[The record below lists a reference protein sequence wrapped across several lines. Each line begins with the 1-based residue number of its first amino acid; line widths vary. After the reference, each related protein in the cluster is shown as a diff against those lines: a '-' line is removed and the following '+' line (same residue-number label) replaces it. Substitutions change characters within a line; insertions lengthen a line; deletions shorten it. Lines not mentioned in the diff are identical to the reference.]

1 MLPGMWLGDP
11 RCSGCATPMPY
22 RRRHLAR
29 HGLACRRCLRA
40 RPSCVLPTRAQLSQ
54 GRRHRHRDHGP
65 VRPRHRHRNG
75 RPGRPRPLRVADQSW
90 RARRRGGHRCAR
102 SQGQGPGGAPTWV
115 DIADTITGLLSG
127 RSVAGY
133 GIGYDQAVIDAE
145 MRRVGRAP
153 VRCQWLDVLPTL
165 SWLRWDTDHPCS
177 ATAPPQGA
185 APTAGRP
192 TSSRWR
198 LPAPCSAAE

>member
-11 RCSGCATPMPY
+11 RCSGCPTPMPY

-40 RPSCVLPTRAQLSQ
+40 RHHAVLPARVQLSEV
-54 GRRHRHRDHGP
+54 RRHRHRDHGP

-75 RPGRPRPLRVADQSW
+75 RHGGPRPLRVADQSW

-102 SQGQGPGGAPTWV
+102 SQGQGPGGRPNLGRHRRHDHRSAVRALRSRLWHRLRPGGHRRRDAPRRPG
-115 DIADTITGLLSG
+115 ADSLP
-127 RSVAGY
+127 
-133 GIGYDQAVIDAE
+133 
-145 MRRVGRAP
+145 MVGRVA
-153 VRCQWLDVLPTL
+153 
-165 SWLRWDTDHPCS
+165 HPELAALGHRPS
-177 ATAPPQGA
+177 LLGDRPAAGA

-198 LPAPCSAAE
+198 LLAPCSAAE